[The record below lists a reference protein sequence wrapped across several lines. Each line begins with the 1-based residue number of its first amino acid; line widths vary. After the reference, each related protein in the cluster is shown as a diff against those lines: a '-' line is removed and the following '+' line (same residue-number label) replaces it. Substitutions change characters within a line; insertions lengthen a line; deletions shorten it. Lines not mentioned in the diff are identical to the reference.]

1 MGSHGFVI
9 FVSEHRAPN
18 RRIPKEL
25 RVPLALH
32 DSLVNAPR
40 LFVPSSISMHDN
52 EILSPG
58 CWGEAASAFFSS
70 TGSASWVGASMS
82 TGIHL
87 QRSATPITFQKK
99 LGVYVGSE
107 ATKQHSYALI
117 ATTHGFVRI
126 LVNWDPVLIQVSSSI
141 C

>member
-25 RVPLALH
+25 RVPLAPH

-87 QRSATPITFQKK
+87 QRSATPIIFQKK

-107 ATKQHSYALI
+107 AMKPMKQHSYALI
-117 ATTHGFVRI
+117 TKTHGCVRI
-126 LVNWDPVLIQVSSSI
+126 LVNWDSRLI
-141 C
+141 